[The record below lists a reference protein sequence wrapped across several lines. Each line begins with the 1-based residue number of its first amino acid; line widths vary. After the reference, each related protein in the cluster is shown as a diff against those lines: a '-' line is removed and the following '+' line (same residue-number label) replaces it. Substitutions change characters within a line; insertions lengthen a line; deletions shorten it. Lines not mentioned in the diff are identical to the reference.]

1 MDWIDINIKQPEIGL
16 KVKVL
21 TIYNFED
28 TGIWNGKEWIGS
40 NGELKGECSEAP
52 KWKYITQH

>member
-28 TGIWNGKEWIGS
+28 TGIWNGKDWIGS

-52 KWKYITQH
+52 KWKYIIQH

>member
-40 NGELKGECSEAP
+40 NGEFKGEYSEAP
-52 KWKYITQH
+52 KWKYIIQH